1 MGLVHRA
8 DFGSLKKRGKQM
20 RYDITFENFMSWLE
34 TQVKKAENHR
44 WTYTPNNLEQIYKAN
59 NLNVLSEIYSL
70 AEYYNHHGQDS
81 KTKLIMMFNH
91 VKQKFINESN
101 LLKVLSKANQNL
113 HYGIVDTYHAI
124 SDYLFWSNDVQAYL
138 YQNGRYSETKEE
150 LLIS

>member
-1 MGLVHRA
+1 
-8 DFGSLKKRGKQM
+8 M

-34 TQVKKAENHR
+34 KQIEKAENHKQA
-44 WTYTPNNLEQIYKAN
+44 YTPHNLEQIYKAN

-70 AEYYNHHGQDS
+70 AKYYNHYGQDS

-91 VKQKFINESN
+91 AKQKFINESN
-101 LLKVLSKANQNL
+101 LLKVLPKVNQDL
-113 HYGIVDTYHAI
+113 HCGIIDTYHAI

>member
-1 MGLVHRA
+1 
-8 DFGSLKKRGKQM
+8 M
-20 RYDITFENFMSWLE
+20 RYNITFENFISWLE
-34 TQVKKAENHR
+34 TQIKKAENHKQV
-44 WTYTPNNLEQIYKAN
+44 YTPSNLEQIYKAN
-59 NLNVLSEIYSL
+59 NFNVLSEIYDL
-70 AEYYNHHGQDS
+70 AKYYNQNG
-81 KTKLIMMFNH
+81 KNNNIKLIMMFNH

-101 LLKVLSKANQNL
+101 LLKVLPKVNQDL

>member
-1 MGLVHRA
+1 
-8 DFGSLKKRGKQM
+8 M
-20 RYDITFENFMSWLE
+20 RYNITFENFMSWLE
-34 TQVKKAENHR
+34 TQIEKAENHR

-59 NLNVLSEIYSL
+59 NFNVLYEIYDL
-70 AEYYNHHGQDS
+70 AKYYNQNGKNDNI
-81 KTKLIMMFNH
+81 KLIMMFNH

-101 LLKVLSKANQNL
+101 LLKVLPKVNQDL

-138 YQNGRYSETKEE
+138 YQNGKYSETKEE